1 MENGRPDGWNK
12 TALDIIEKSKM
23 QGTLDLSRR
32 ALIEAGADAYIM
44 GLYEECEKYG
54 GMWIKLDK
62 VDDMIMLHIGKEKE

>member
-1 MENGRPDGWNK
+1 MENGRPDGWKCQYLGKKANRYFE
-12 TALDIIEKSKM
+12 L
-23 QGTLDLSRR
+23 
-32 ALIEAGADAYIM
+32 GADAMLI